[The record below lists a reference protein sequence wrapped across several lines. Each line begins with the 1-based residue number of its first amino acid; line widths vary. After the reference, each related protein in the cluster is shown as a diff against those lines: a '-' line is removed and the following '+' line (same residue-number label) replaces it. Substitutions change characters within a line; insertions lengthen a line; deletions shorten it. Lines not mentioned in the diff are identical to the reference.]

1 MTFFLLFIG
10 YLIAKLS
17 GSSFAGWLFFVIA
30 DGLYYLYLLRN
41 AGAPDNNAT
50 DKKKPEPAARQSELQ
65 RAYKTLG
72 IDSTA
77 TASEIKAS
85 YHKLVQEWHPDHNPS
100 DEAKQRFM
108 DIHNAYYYLKRHKG
122 FT

>member
-30 DGLYYLYLLRN
+30 NGLHYLHLLGK
-41 AGAPDNNAT
+41 ADAPDNGS
-50 DKKKPEPAARQSELQ
+50 DKINSGHVVSKSELQ
-65 RAYKTLG
+65 SAYKTLG
-72 IDSTA
+72 VDDTA
-77 TASEIKAS
+77 TAEQIKSS

-108 DIHNAYYYLKRHKG
+108 DIHNAYYNLKRHKG